1 MSVKILT
8 MLQCYERQF
17 TPWACSVASITI
29 LLNTWF
35 SLYGHKTQQTQQQ
48 VLDISGQEWW
58 TRAVTTARGVCL
70 EELYD
75 LVPIVYRAYG
85 CLVTVSLVYMDR
97 TQQNIKLFFDML
109 EMVLRDPDQQ
119 ILVNFDYNAL
129 HDISTTQSG
138 HISPILDMHRTSGL
152 VCILDVDDE
161 TVPYW
166 VHIERLIYSMTI
178 QTNCRKHSWPTRG
191 Y

>member
-1 MSVKILT
+1 MVDT
-8 MLQCYERQF
+8 
-17 TPWACSVASITI
+17 CS
-29 LLNTWF
+29 NN
-35 SLYGHKTQQTQQQ
+35 
-48 VLDISGQEWW
+48 
-58 TRAVTTARGVCL
+58 GVCL

-75 LVPIVYRAYG
+75 LVSIVYRAYG

-109 EMVLRDPDQQ
+109 EMVLCDPDQQ

-129 HDISTTQSG
+129 HGTSATQSG
-138 HISPILDMHRTSGL
+138 HISPILDIHRTSGM

-161 TVPYW
+161 TAPYW
-166 VHIERLIYSMTI
+166 VRVERLIYSMTI

-191 Y
+191 YLVIRTR